1 MQPAHDYA
9 TAPESESPADIYA
22 AYMVH
27 LQRRGRGNT
36 AYTRAARSFLR
47 RWPQVQQWADL
58 SLDTRLAANCSTRPF
73 ITFLMVSRRLQPGY
87 DYLVHRKLSSLWHE
101 LADSRLA
108 PDLNRFI
115 CAAREL
121 GFTQRVASAIG
132 SQIIARLLIQTA
144 RPLTDLHESD
154 LQDLLHA
161 CDIRQMR
168 TGRGARHYRATTHS
182 ARQILFHLGI
192 LDSPARPTT
201 AAALTL
207 EERMADVPAALRPAF
222 VAYLHRKRATCTTHT
237 VSSLATR
244 LAHFGRYLATIDP
257 DIVSL
262 AELDRRRHIEP
273 FITSLTTTVNSVTG
287 EPITVAD
294 RIRRVHAVGN
304 FLSEITEWG
313 WDDAPPR
320 KLIFRAD
327 LPRAQRVLPR
337 YLPVDADRKLTAALS
352 DSPYRLAADA
362 LLVQRACGLRIGEL
376 LDLELDCIHEIPGQG
391 SWLKVPLGKLDS
403 ERMVPVDEE
412 VLTLVDRITATRSSG
427 RPLRHPRTGAPAD
440 FLFTHHGKRLSQNA
454 VRDEL
459 NRAAATA
466 GLGHITPHQLRHT
479 YATALINAG
488 VSLQALMALLGHVST
503 QMSLRYA
510 HLFDATVRSEY
521 ERALDLAK
529 SRIGPMPT
537 GRTPLPLIDVTGD
550 GGWKDAPA
558 IKSRLAGGYCVRAP
572 AQGSCP
578 YANICEHCPSFHTD
592 STHLAVLAAQRVD
605 ARDLADDAEKRGW
618 IEEAERHR
626 ALVSRLDVLIS
637 ESAAG

>member
-1 MQPAHDYA
+1 MQPAHDY
-9 TAPESESPADIYA
+9 TPAPEDEDPADIYA
-22 AYMVH
+22 AYLVH
-27 LQRRGRGNT
+27 LQRRRRGNT
-36 AYTRAARSFLR
+36 AYTQAARSFLQ
-47 RWPQVQQWADL
+47 RWPQVQRWADL
-58 SLDTRLAANCSTRPF
+58 PLDTRLAANCSTRPF

-101 LADSRLA
+101 LTDSCLE
-108 PDLNRFI
+108 PDLNQFI
-115 CAAREL
+115 GAAREL
-121 GFTQRVASAIG
+121 GFTQRGASAIG
-132 SQIIARLLIQTA
+132 SQIIARLLIQTGF
-144 RPLTDLHESD
+144 PLADLREDD

-161 CDIRQMR
+161 CDIRQMH
-168 TGRGARHYRATTHS
+168 TGRGAKHYRATTHS

-192 LDSPARPTT
+192 LDNEAGPAVAP
-201 AAALTL
+201 LSF

-222 VAYLHRKRATCTTHT
+222 VSYLHRKRATCTPKT

-262 AELDRRRHIEP
+262 AALDRRRHIEP

-294 RIRRVHAVGN
+294 RIRRVHAVSN
-304 FLSEITEWG
+304 FLAEITEWG

-320 KLIFRAD
+320 KLIFRTD
-327 LPRAQRVLPR
+327 LPRGQRVLPR
-337 YLPVDADRKLTAALS
+337 YLPVDADRKLAAALS

-403 ERMVPVDEE
+403 ERMIPVDEE
-412 VLTLVDRITATRSSG
+412 VLTLVDRITATRSPG

-440 FLFTHHGKRLSQNA
+440 FLFTHHGKRLSQSA
-454 VRDEL
+454 VRGEL

-529 SRIGPMPT
+529 SRIGPIPA
-537 GRTPLPLIDVTGD
+537 GRTQLPLTDVTGD

-558 IKSRLAGGYCVRAP
+558 IKSRLAGGYCLRAP

-592 STHLAVLAAQRVD
+592 STHLAVLSAQRVD
-605 ARDLADDAEKRGW
+605 ARELAEDAQKRGW

-626 ALVSRLDVLIS
+626 ALVSRLDALIDA
-637 ESAAG
+637 SAAG